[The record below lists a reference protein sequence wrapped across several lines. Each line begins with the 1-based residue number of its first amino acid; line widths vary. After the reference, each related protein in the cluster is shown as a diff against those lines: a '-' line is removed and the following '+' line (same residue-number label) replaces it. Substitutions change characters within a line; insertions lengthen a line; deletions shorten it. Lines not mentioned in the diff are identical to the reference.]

1 MKLHAAVHAAEGCR
15 VTAGDEYLPVMDMI
29 ENIIL
34 PGRVELTHHI
44 VQKRNR
50 LFTRDV
56 PEQGSPLRVSEQERP
71 SAAVPE
77 THMS

>member
-1 MKLHAAVHAAEGCR
+1 MFHVKLHAAVHAAEGCR

-50 LFTRDV
+50 LYPRDV
-56 PEQGSPLRVSEQERP
+56 PEQGRLGELQSKNRRALLSL
-71 SAAVPE
+71 
-77 THMS
+77 